1 MAAEETGPRPL
12 AEGVEIRD
20 ARVDDAEGLLPL
32 IRGYCDH
39 YEVDPPDS
47 GLLELARTVAGD
59 PEEGGRRQGDLYVAE
74 QDGRLLGF
82 AVMDW
87 KWASTAG
94 ARVAHLEDLFVDP
107 EARGKGV
114 ADALI
119 VRCAE
124 RCRELGISTLNWS
137 TAPDN
142 HRAHK
147 VYDRSGATSSTW
159 LEYELEL

>member
-1 MAAEETGPRPL
+1 MAAQKPGPRPL
-12 AEGVEIRD
+12 ADGVEIRN
-20 ARVDDAEGLLPL
+20 ARVDDAEALLPL
-32 IRGYCDH
+32 MRGYCDH

-59 PEEGGRRQGDLYVAE
+59 PEQGALYIAE
-74 QDGRLLGF
+74 EDGRLIGF

-107 EARGKGV
+107 DARGKGV

-119 VRCAE
+119 ARCAE
-124 RCRELGISTLNWS
+124 RCRELGISSLGWM

-147 VYDRSGATSSTW
+147 VYDRSGAERSEW
-159 LEYELEL
+159 IEYELEL